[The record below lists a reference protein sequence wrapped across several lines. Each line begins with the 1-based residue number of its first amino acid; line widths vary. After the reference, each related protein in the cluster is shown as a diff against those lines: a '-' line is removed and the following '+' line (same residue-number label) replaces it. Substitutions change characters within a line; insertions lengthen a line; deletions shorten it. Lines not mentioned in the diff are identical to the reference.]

1 MMQRT
6 DNCRSP
12 PTIVPS
18 TATNY
23 RIKDVAAAIHKAD
36 ELVDFAGHLGE
47 IGNIFFTSSAKQDF
61 SSSQEKQFFRERWL
75 GRYIANHRGSF
86 FVALDESGRV
96 IGYLAGCLENP
107 TELVH
112 FSDIEYFQTIGD
124 ICRDYPAHLHIN
136 VAPQWRNRGLG
147 AALVERF
154 VLWVRLH
161 SVAGIH
167 LVTASTSRS
176 IPFYRHSGFRELR
189 TFPWNSG
196 ISVCMGRKL

>member
-1 MMQRT
+1 MT
-6 DNCRSP
+6 VTP
-12 PTIVPS
+12 
-18 TATNY
+18 
-23 RIKDVAAAIHKAD
+23 AIYKAD
-36 ELVDFAGHLGE
+36 EL
-47 IGNIFFTSSAKQDF
+47 IDF
-61 SSSQEKQFFRERWL
+61 SSQFGEIDKFFFGSSAIKDFYSSKEKESFRERSL
-75 GRYIANHRGSF
+75 GRYIENHRGSF
-86 FVALDESGRV
+86 FVALDGSGRV

-154 VLWVRLH
+154 AFWAGLH
-161 SVAGIH
+161 SVDGIH
-167 LVTASTSRS
+167 VVTSSTSRS
-176 IPFYRHSGFRELR
+176 IPFYRRSGFRELR
-189 TFPWNSG
+189 SFPWNSG